1 MRQNSF
7 YVILILIFV
16 PEKMVLLIGAFVF
29 GYCFGYYMF
38 EIFKYKNQKEEIHE
52 FFLRYNRKHGL
63 QRRKSFVEKL
73 HEIKITDDVFF
84 GEDLSFDKRFLE
96 AVTENLVKDLG
107 HCEVSHYLSKKSMA
121 ICCETF
127 VLTKET
133 GTILLDVVDKII
145 KEYFF

>member
-1 MRQNSF
+1 MAYSDVN
-7 YVILILIFV
+7 IL
-16 PEKMVLLIGAFVF
+16 
-29 GYCFGYYMF
+29 
-38 EIFKYKNQKEEIHE
+38 
-52 FFLRYNRKHGL
+52 
-63 QRRKSFVEKL
+63 VEKL

-121 ICCETF
+121 IC
-127 VLTKET
+127 